1 MSKKDIRCV
10 LVADRHHG
18 LMERVRGLLQTTFE
32 AVVMVADE
40 VSLLESATRLSAALS
55 VVDFSLTRGE
65 GIGLVRRLRVR
76 CPEMKMIVISV
87 QDEPSVSRSVL
98 EAGADGFVLKRAMAT
113 DMLPAVDAVLA
124 GLRYVSPEVRK
135 EPNCGG
141 ISK

>member
-65 GIGLVRRLRVR
+65 GIGLVRRLQ
-76 CPEMKMIVISV
+76 SV
-87 QDEPSVSRSVL
+87 VL
-98 EAGADGFVLKRAMAT
+98 R
-113 DMLPAVDAVLA
+113 
-124 GLRYVSPEVRK
+124 
-135 EPNCGG
+135 
-141 ISK
+141 